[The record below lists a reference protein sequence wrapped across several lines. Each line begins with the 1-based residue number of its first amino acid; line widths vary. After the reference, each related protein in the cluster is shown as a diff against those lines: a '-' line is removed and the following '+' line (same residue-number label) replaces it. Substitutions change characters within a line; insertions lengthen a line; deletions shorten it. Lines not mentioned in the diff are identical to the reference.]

1 MDKIY
6 SDYVNEIFGSKEV
19 VLKEMFATLFLEII
33 KTFPEEVTTHDIQYI
48 EELRTTWPD
57 EQDLNITLQ
66 RFSWKH
72 FSDDR
77 ISSILNKKITSRF
90 SIADIRKIFDTREMK
105 ASQSRSRLKKGYEKD
120 FKIISFEEYAVI
132 AEHLIYWRNK
142 ASHRGGIRNISQ
154 ALAIYSEISLLL
166 KIYPDNLRQKVS
178 GLDNYQKYLNE
189 NFLQSIFI
197 DTDINPLSKN
207 NFNEGSQS
215 VPANDNSLLMNLE
228 MDTLKDSISELR
240 DLNQDNSSM
249 IGFIKKNLV
258 QIGQA
263 INQTNL
269 FLNNR
274 NPTEVNEIIGNNA
287 ITDTHSQD
295 QELDE
300 SDLLVSNAF
309 NNEEPFDDAENDYT
323 EEIPNLTSD
332 EILDELLL
340 LRDSID
346 IEMTKKNRSFRNWHN
361 ICQRAISYTLATL
374 KPKLVDELKKTSQFN
389 HYYNSLQ
396 RPSYVEANKTAEE
409 INALNTEA
417 KTFMDEQLEIYWDS
431 IQEILHGRKEGLV
444 DIYDAR
450 RVFLYEGLII
460 FYEKIKQTNYSATIE
475 IINDQVSQRKLNPD
489 RYRVNSLSL
498 IFLVGLNER
507 INEDS
512 IETRAILKDISDYE
526 EEGYEEDA
534 LYNQFFELI
543 SGSVIKKSIEGNSVL
558 GGGAK
563 YQSLEALK
571 KLFGFDHED
580 FIDAFF
586 GDHGWERLPMM
597 SANKQ
602 KILSMINDLSSL
614 SLLEILD
621 AADQFEMNFQSKK
634 LNQ

>member
-274 NPTEVNEIIGNNA
+274 NPTE
-287 ITDTHSQD
+287 S
-295 QELDE
+295 
-300 SDLLVSNAF
+300 
-309 NNEEPFDDAENDYT
+309 P
-323 EEIPNLTSD
+323 
-332 EILDELLL
+332 
-340 LRDSID
+340 R
-346 IEMTKKNRSFRNWHN
+346 
-361 ICQRAISYTLATL
+361 
-374 KPKLVDELKKTSQFN
+374 
-389 HYYNSLQ
+389 
-396 RPSYVEANKTAEE
+396 
-409 INALNTEA
+409 
-417 KTFMDEQLEIYWDS
+417 
-431 IQEILHGRKEGLV
+431 
-444 DIYDAR
+444 
-450 RVFLYEGLII
+450 FLYSCII
-460 FYEKIKQTNYSATIE
+460 
-475 IINDQVSQRKLNPD
+475 
-489 RYRVNSLSL
+489 
-498 IFLVGLNER
+498 
-507 INEDS
+507 EDS
-512 IETRAILKDISDYE
+512 
-526 EEGYEEDA
+526 
-534 LYNQFFELI
+534 
-543 SGSVIKKSIEGNSVL
+543 
-558 GGGAK
+558 
-563 YQSLEALK
+563 
-571 KLFGFDHED
+571 
-580 FIDAFF
+580 
-586 GDHGWERLPMM
+586 
-597 SANKQ
+597 
-602 KILSMINDLSSL
+602 
-614 SLLEILD
+614 
-621 AADQFEMNFQSKK
+621 
-634 LNQ
+634 